1 MCAQQRMSL
10 AVALGASSRTAEC
23 NPWQLRAPRKGAR
36 GTNARRPWWSAFRA
50 GSATA
55 VSFAAAARR
64 MRQVMRKLTGEKFL
78 GGAFGVLSKAL
89 DVPAHGYTE
98 ACRDGIFN
106 LRLAWFSWL

>member
-1 MCAQQRMSL
+1 
-10 AVALGASSRTAEC
+10 
-23 NPWQLRAPRKGAR
+23 
-36 GTNARRPWWSAFRA
+36 
-50 GSATA
+50 
-55 VSFAAAARR
+55 
-64 MRQVMRKLTGEKFL
+64 MRKLTGEKFL